1 MASAVRRKLW
11 HHSSQSA
18 SHCSDRISGDATGGD
33 ATGGDATDGDAIG
46 GDVIGGDAIGGGDTI
61 GGDAISNDANGGAAL
76 ICRWHVVC
84 RKDPT
89 SETC

>member
-33 ATGGDATDGDAIG
+33 TTDGDAIG
-46 GDVIGGDAIGGGDTI
+46 GDVIGGDAIGGGNTI

-76 ICRWHVVC
+76 ICWWHVVR